1 MSYGRGVNVSQYL
14 RNLNVQE
21 PAVEETFITDED
33 LAKDL
38 ALFTNTQFFD
48 FETGQHTDYQ
58 APPVKPEA
66 TPPSTTPE
74 DATPTDPIM
83 GDFPAGF
90 DFMSGDFSF
99 GDFSST
105 YTSPTIPTFPDALG
119 TLQPLQPNP
128 QAPAPAAAFPAPP
141 SVHHHQQHQQHPHH
155 PGYAPPPPPSG
166 GQKRK
171 ADAASLVH
179 SPNPNHPHQQRVL
192 SFEEA
197 SRLAAEEDKR
207 KRNTAA
213 SARFRI
219 KKKQREQAL
228 ERSAKEMAEKVTL
241 LEGRISA
248 LETENKWLKSLVTE
262 KHGGRPA
269 EELLER
275 LLREVAAAGQEKEKE
290 KEKSEA
296 QEKEKEKEREEEEK
310 AEKAAPSAEKKSDA
324 AGEVKESI
332 AVAGDAKALKKN

>member
-1 MSYGRGVNVSQYL
+1 MSFRRNVNVSQYL

-21 PAVEETFITDED
+21 PTVDETFITDDD

-48 FETGQHTDYQ
+48 YETGQNTDYQ
-58 APPVKPEA
+58 APPVKPGTAVAEPTSA
-66 TPPSTTPE
+66 SE
-74 DATPTDPIM
+74 DATSADSIM
-83 GDFPAGF
+83 GDFSAGL

-99 GDFSST
+99 GDFTSN
-105 YTSPTIPTFPDALG
+105 YTSPTIPSFPDTLG
-119 TLQPLQPNP
+119 NLQPIQPSP
-128 QAPAPAAAFPAPP
+128 QQTAYAAQVP
-141 SVHHHQQHQQHPHH
+141 QQHQQ
-155 PGYAPPPPPSG
+155 GYVSNPVLSPSVGGSG
-166 GQKRK
+166 GVKRK
-171 ADAASLVH
+171 AEQAATAH
-179 SPNPNHPHQQRVL
+179 SPNRML

-228 ERSAKEMAEKVTL
+228 EKSAREMTEKVTM

-262 KHGGRPA
+262 KHGGKDDILKK
-269 EELLER
+269 LL
-275 LLREVAAAGQEKEKE
+275 KEYA
-290 KEKSEA
+290 A
-296 QEKEKEKEREEEEK
+296 QEKSGEHSDSS
-310 AEKAAPSAEKKSDA
+310 ASSISSSITAAVGDDSSSNGHKK
-324 AGEVKESI
+324 G
-332 AVAGDAKALKKN
+332 AKKKD